1 MSLFFKRKSTPPGP
15 RTSPVNTGSVL
26 TLLDTHEAPAPVA
39 PGAAVALRSTVH
51 PLANT
56 LAFGPHDLA
65 LAEDLATNVSYEMC
79 LNERLGLS
87 ATLAAQVAVLA
98 VDAAGTHAA
107 LLLTRGVGP
116 DLLGSLLAQMAQHK
130 VNLVPKD
137 QVQAWWCAPALVAAV
152 VGGEITGDASR
163 RTRALASDTA
173 KSGHWQIFKSVIE
186 WAYTEDAQDID
197 FVVQLHELESYVRF
211 KVHSRWVAPER
222 WRMPTEQMTKVLSVA
237 WQQSQGGASSELQ
250 FKLDQQAVIG
260 LSLNHDVRLRLR
272 WNTMPNDRGATIT
285 LRLQRLGAQRLV
297 KTLDEAGYLPTQI
310 EILERVVTGK
320 GGLTTLCGTVGSGKT
335 VTLAILMEL
344 MYSRRPDIK
353 GISFEDPVEIETW
366 MDQRTITRD
375 LYAKD
380 DEAFRTAVVSLF
392 RSALDVFLLGEV
404 RDVDAGRTLRAVL
417 DSGHSCF
424 TTTHAA
430 DCLTGIISKYTSAQC
445 GIPASLLATPGMLK
459 LNVYQ
464 SLLLKNCAHCSLTHE
479 QHRATLITDAQRSA
493 FAKLLD
499 DIELVCP
506 GVQRETLRFHNPL
519 GCEHCRRDG
528 LDSLRGFAGRTV
540 IAEMV
545 EPDERMCELILKE
558 NMPELRRY
566 WRGLSDG
573 NIASPHFEGKTA
585 MEVAMHKASLGLI
598 DPYEIEK
605 EFDAFATM
613 AAKAKTQQRLAPR
626 SNIAWA
632 RSGLGVSPAA
642 PQAAMD
648 RSAT

>member
-1 MSLFFKRKSTPPGP
+1 MNFFNRKKSPPGR
-15 RTSPVNTGSVL
+15 RTSPVNSGSVL

-39 PGAAVALRSTVH
+39 PSAPGAARSPVH
-51 PLANT
+51 PLAHS
-56 LAFGPHDLA
+56 LAIGPQDLA
-65 LAEDLATNVSYEMC
+65 MAEDLATNVSYESC

-98 VDAAGTHAA
+98 VDAAGTHAV
-107 LLLTRGVGP
+107 LLLTRGVGQ
-116 DLLGSLLAQMAQHK
+116 DLLGSLLKEMEHHK
-130 VNLVPKD
+130 VTLVPKD

-163 RTRALASDTA
+163 RTRALASDTT

-222 WRMPTEQMTKVLSVA
+222 WRMPTDQITKVLSVA

-335 VTLAILMEL
+335 VTLAVLMEL

-424 TTTHAA
+424 TTTHAG
-430 DCLTGIISKYTSAQC
+430 DCLTGIISKYTSAQV
-445 GIPASLLATPGMLK
+445 GIPASMLATPGMLK

-464 SLLLKNCAHCSLTHE
+464 SLLLKNCAHCSLSHE
-479 QHRATLITDAQRSA
+479 QHRDTLITDAQKSG

-506 GVQRETLRFHNPL
+506 GVRRDMLRFHNPM
-519 GCEHCRRDG
+519 GCEHCRREG
-528 LDSLRGFAGRTV
+528 LDSLRGFSGRTV
-540 IAEMV
+540 VAEMV

-626 SNIAWA
+626 SSMAWA
-632 RSGLGVSPAA
+632 RASLGVNPAG
-642 PQAAMD
+642 AAAAE

>member
-1 MSLFFKRKSTPPGP
+1 
-15 RTSPVNTGSVL
+15 
-26 TLLDTHEAPAPVA
+26 
-39 PGAAVALRSTVH
+39 
-51 PLANT
+51 
-56 LAFGPHDLA
+56 
-65 LAEDLATNVSYEMC
+65 
-79 LNERLGLS
+79 
-87 ATLAAQVAVLA
+87 
-98 VDAAGTHAA
+98 
-107 LLLTRGVGP
+107 
-116 DLLGSLLAQMAQHK
+116 
-130 VNLVPKD
+130 
-137 QVQAWWCAPALVAAV
+137 
-152 VGGEITGDASR
+152 
-163 RTRALASDTA
+163 
-173 KSGHWQIFKSVIE
+173 
-186 WAYTEDAQDID
+186 
-197 FVVQLHELESYVRF
+197 
-211 KVHSRWVAPER
+211 
-222 WRMPTEQMTKVLSVA
+222 
-237 WQQSQGGASSELQ
+237 
-250 FKLDQQAVIG
+250 
-260 LSLNHDVRLRLR
+260 
-272 WNTMPNDRGATIT
+272 MPNDRGATIT

-344 MYSRRPDIK
+344 MHSRRPDIK

-430 DCLTGIISKYTSAQC
+430 DCLTGIISTYPSAQV